1 MDKKNE
7 KLFLTLFAL
16 GLTDS
21 DGELCYE
28 ELYDRAY
35 ADGAE
40 LAGGIGAGCGCDC
53 MLAFSVERTIKFDFI
68 TRKAEEFLERLA
80 GIYLISGVEMPE
92 AMNLLE
98 SEMEVY
104 QKYMEAYLAG
114 LSGGLLEEFKG
125 CQGCE
130 SIHG

>member
-1 MDKKNE
+1 
-7 KLFLTLFAL
+7 
-16 GLTDS
+16 
-21 DGELCYE
+21 
-28 ELYDRAY
+28 
-35 ADGAE
+35 
-40 LAGGIGAGCGCDC
+40 